1 MKKIFTLIFVAV
13 TLMNLTACKQNKQD
27 ATVKGTTTVSPDPIP
42 DSVLVDYPTAK
53 KYVGNYASHAG
64 FVDDKAGYPSVAK
77 RPDTRCIWF
86 SKERLKQM
94 VTTLESEGGDGVR
107 FYLIT
112 YDNQYNK
119 TATKNC
125 PDKQYW
131 GYNTLLMV
139 STKDSIIN
147 KTAVHPD
154 TLHQDYYTNEVVA
167 AKRGSVKKPGFIVG
181 ATPSNRGELCPPP
194 SACPPTGATLLAD

>member
-1 MKKIFTLIFVAV
+1 MKKIFTLLFAAA
-13 TLMNLTACKQNKQD
+13 TLMNLTACNQNKQN
-27 ATVKGTTTVSPDPIP
+27 AVKDTSSASVDPIP
-42 DSVLVDYPTAK
+42 DSVMVDYPTAK

-64 FVDDKAGYPSVAK
+64 FVDDKAGDPSNAK

-94 VTTLESEGGDGVR
+94 VAALENEGGDGVR

-112 YDNQYNK
+112 YDNQYDNTKMNK
-119 TATKNC
+119 H
-125 PDKQYW
+125 PEKQYW

-139 STKDSIIN
+139 STKDSIVN
-147 KTAVHPD
+147 KTSKHPD
-154 TLHQDYYTNEVVA
+154 TLHQDYYTNKIIA
-167 AKRGSVKKPGFIVG
+167 AKTGAVKKPGFIVG

-194 SACPPTGATLLAD
+194 SACPPTGATLLDN